1 MKRNDTVFSQGNLLF
16 DNTKK
21 ILKCK
26 EVYYLD
32 MKQDSDSIIR
42 FSKQLT
48 NGIFKM
54 EKYMRY
60 KDGKVIDKIPND

>member
-1 MKRNDTVFSQGNLLF
+1 
-16 DNTKK
+16 
-21 ILKCK
+21 
-26 EVYYLD
+26 